1 MNKGKE
7 RKKREGKQK
16 KGVGIG
22 VKIVA
27 LLLLLA
33 VAALSCMG
41 VLVQTLQSV
50 IVTNDEIVAGQV
62 AEQEKISELSRQ
74 FTYINGQVLTHVMTT
89 NSVTM
94 ENLSDKILQEITDME
109 QQMTEFEGLL
119 SEGDARREAF
129 DSASAEL
136 AKYKKTLFID
146 LFCAAMTTLCDIIL
160 PKIMSTI
167 TNSAMG
173 VGITLTAGIVLKLA
187 AVYFVLRIIDGAAQY
202 FMSGIGHIMGVHI
215 ETDMRRDA
223 FDHLLKLD
231 HTYYNNTKVGTI
243 MGRITNDLFDVTEFA
258 HHCPEEFFI
267 AGIKIL
273 ASFLI
278 LCQASVPLTLAVF
291 ACVPLM
297 GVVSVKLNQRLRA
310 RFRQQR
316 VQIGELNATIEDS
329 LLGQG
334 VVKAFAAEDEERE
347 KFARGNKD
355 FEHIKTLGY
364 YAMAAFNT
372 STRLFDGLM
381 YLVVILAGGLSLVYG
396 RITAGDLVA
405 YMLYVT
411 TLIATIRRIVEFAE
425 QFQRGMTGIERFAEI
440 MDTPVTI
447 KDAEDAKPLQP
458 GPGAI
463 RFEDVSFEYPDD
475 HNKVL
480 HHVSLDIK
488 AGERLA
494 LVGPSGGGK
503 TTLCNLI
510 PRFYEVTG
518 GRILIDGQDIQHVT
532 LKSLREDIGIVQ
544 QDVYLFSGS
553 VADNIAYGKP
563 GATREEI
570 IEAARLAG
578 AERFI
583 SALKDGFDTYVGERG
598 VKLSGGQKQR
608 IAIARVF
615 LKNPPILI
623 LDEATS
629 ALDNESE
636 ILVGQSLEKLAHGR
650 TTLTI
655 AHRLTTIKDYDR
667 ILVLGAEGIE
677 ESGTHDELLAKR
689 GVYYRLWNQL
699 PGEDTL

>member
-1 MNKGKE
+1 MAKQENRNTLSTSVLVRRFLPYF
-7 RKKREGKQK
+7 RKYRKTM
-16 KGVGIG
+16 
-22 VKIVA
+22 A
-27 LLLLLA
+27 FDLCC
-33 VAALSCMG
+33 AALTTVCEL
-41 VLVQTLQSV
+41 VLPL
-50 IVTNDEIVAGQV
+50 IV
-62 AEQEKISELSRQ
+62 R
-74 FTYINGQVLTHVMTT
+74 
-89 NSVTM
+89 
-94 ENLSDKILQEITDME
+94 
-109 QQMTEFEGLL
+109 
-119 SEGDARREAF
+119 
-129 DSASAEL
+129 
-136 AKYKKTLFID
+136 
-146 LFCAAMTTLCDIIL
+146 
-160 PKIMSTI
+160 TI
-167 TNSAMG
+167 TTRATYDVAS
-173 VGITLTAGIVLKLA
+173 LTVP
-187 AVYFVLRIIDGAAQY
+187 FVLMMGGVYMLLRVIDAAANYYMQ
-202 FMSGIGHIMGVHI
+202 SIGHIMGSQL
-215 ETDMRRDA
+215 ETDMRHDI
-223 FDHLLKLD
+223 FHHLQELSFG
-231 HTYYNNTKVGTI
+231 YYSDTKVGQI
-243 MGRITNDLFDVTEFA
+243 MARITSDLFEITEFA
-258 HHCPEEFFI
+258 HHCPEEFLI
-267 AGIKIL
+267 AGVKIL
-273 ASFLI
+273 VSFII
-278 LCQASVPLTLAVF
+278 LCTMNIPMTLMMFAVLPFMLYF
-291 ACVPLM
+291 A
-297 GVVSVKLNQRLRA
+297 K
-310 RFRQQR
+310 RFNTKMRQIFKERNKQ
-316 VQIGELNATIEDS
+316 VGEINAQVEDS
-329 LLGQG
+329 LLGIR
-334 VVKAFAAEDEERE
+334 VVKSFANEEIE
-347 KFARGNKD
+347 EKKFADGNAKFLD
-355 FEHIKTLGY
+355 LKAQSY
-364 YAMAAFNT
+364 RVMAQFGT
-372 STRLFDGLM
+372 SNRIFDGLM
-381 YLVVILAGGLSLVYG
+381 YIVIVVGGALFIKAGRLS
-396 RITAGDLVA
+396 AADFMA
-405 YMLYVT
+405 YLLYANV
-411 TLIATIRRIVEFAE
+411 LLNSIRRIVEFTE

-458 GPGAI
+458 GPGDI

-677 ESGTHDELLAKR
+677 ESGTHDELLAKK